1 MNLMKAEEI
10 SKLKREFD
18 EYVDSAILR
27 WAEDSVAKIENQ
39 IKAKNSKL
47 QPFVRKVGNVFSV
60 QMGSYQDFN
69 VAKSHAQSLG
79 SQGFDVW
86 IYQQ

>member
-39 IKAKNSKL
+39 IKAKKWLPAS
-47 QPFVRKVGNVFSV
+47 
-60 QMGSYQDFN
+60 
-69 VAKSHAQSLG
+69 
-79 SQGFDVW
+79 
-86 IYQQ
+86 